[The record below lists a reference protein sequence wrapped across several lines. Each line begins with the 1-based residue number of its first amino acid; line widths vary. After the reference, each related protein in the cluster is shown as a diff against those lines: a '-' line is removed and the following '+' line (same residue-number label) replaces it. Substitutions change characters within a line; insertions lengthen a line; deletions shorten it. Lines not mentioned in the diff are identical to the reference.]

1 MRSVLLLSAGLDSSL
16 NLYEALRCST
26 VVLAVTFN
34 YGQRAA
40 MREIEF
46 SERLCSKMKVKHRV
60 IELPWMTDFG
70 MSSLVDR
77 NKEIPTS
84 AVRIDDLKVS
94 RETAKSVW
102 VPNRNGIL
110 LNIAAG
116 FAESLS
122 ADWIVPGFN
131 AEEAATFADN
141 SQEFLVQ
148 QTKAFEFSTSNKVEV
163 KCFTT
168 GLRKTEII
176 KRGVELGMDFELVW
190 PCYFEAIT
198 PCGSCE
204 SCQRFERAANLNNV
218 KTKWMKP

>member
-1 MRSVLLLSAGLDSSL
+1 MRSVVLLSAGLDSSL
-16 NLYEALRCST
+16 NLYEALRNSS

-34 YGQRAA
+34 YGQRSA

-46 SERLCSKMKVKHRV
+46 SQKLCLKMKVKHRL
-60 IELPWMTDFG
+60 IDLPWMIDFG
-70 MSSLVDR
+70 TSSLVDR
-77 NKEIPTS
+77 SKEIPTS
-84 AVRIDDLKVS
+84 EVRIDDLKVS

-116 FAESLS
+116 FAESLR
-122 ADWIVPGFN
+122 AEWIVPGFN
-131 AEEAATFADN
+131 AEEAATFPDN
-141 SQEFLVQ
+141 SQGFLIQ

-168 GLRKTEII
+168 NLTKSEII

-190 PCYFEAIT
+190 PCYFEALT
-198 PCGSCE
+198 PCGECE
-204 SCQRFERAANLNNV
+204 SCKRFVRAANLNNL
-218 KTKWMKP
+218 KTKWMKS